1 MVRPTCQGLLLSVMH
16 SVAFAEYIQMHVDK
30 SIFVSTPQTDYWT
43 MDCEAFMVSRGLI
56 LMTLVISWLFL

>member
-30 SIFVSTPQTDYWT
+30 SIFGSLSVSPPL
-43 MDCEAFMVSRGLI
+43 RLIIGLWI
-56 LMTLVISWLFL
+56 ARHSWYPED